1 LGRIAYLER
10 GDQQFNPN
18 DVKALKA
25 EINRLR
31 HEGKDFASELERV
44 QNLLHLQKDIEH
56 DNIAYYEQ
64 E

>member
-44 QNLLHLQKDIEH
+44 
-56 DNIAYYEQ
+56 
-64 E
+64 